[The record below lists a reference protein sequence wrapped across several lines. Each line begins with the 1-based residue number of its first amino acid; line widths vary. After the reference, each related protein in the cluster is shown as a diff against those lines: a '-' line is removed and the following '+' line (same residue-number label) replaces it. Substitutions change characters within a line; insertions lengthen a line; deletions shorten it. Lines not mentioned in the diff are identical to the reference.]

1 MFKKLVNKVK
11 STAKKAVTKVKQ
23 IVKKPAVKKAVKNV
37 VKATLP
43 ISVVKKTVQV
53 PTKKKSPTP
62 KKVTT
67 DAAKKAVSTAKK
79 AVQKAAKPKTTAQ
92 AKFLASVPGAD
103 GKVNVK
109 QGLIDTALLLAGG
122 GVGGKAAGTAGKAIA
137 KKVAPKVI
145 PKFTALVSKVAPK
158 TAKTLSKVA
167 SKVPAAS
174 KATSTASKA
183 RPVSN
188 VPAPYKPK
196 VAAPKTSNLPVKSSN
211 LPVKSAP
218 RPLATTTPAR
228 PPAVATPATGAGAA
242 AGAGTAASRFTQA
255 GQAARQG
262 ISNLGTTLA
271 GAGGAA
277 VSAARQYGP
286 QALNLAKKTVIPA
299 AIGYGAYQAFKPQ
312 GGAVD
317 DSALPVE
324 EQETLAQPSASGYDS
339 SAYGMSGSGG
349 YGDYGMGGMG
359 SGSYGMGSGSGGGDA
374 AIAQMQQ
381 DLFSIIDQSAAQ
393 NSSVTTAWLNQM
405 NSTLDQLQNDIIAQY
420 QQQGK
425 EVDPATMAALQ
436 QIRDTV
442 NQKRSQLMEDM
453 NRRGLLQS
461 GVWLEEENRL
471 LQGQLNSEEQLLA
484 GRLSDIQNRLTQTM
498 QDFANTR
505 MNIMGT
511 AYQNEMQ
518 NSMWQGDQRMG
529 TAWDLINRQDQLNQW
544 GAEYG
549 LDLDKF
555 GLSQQKEARM
565 AANQANK
572 QSASGQSAATK
583 KFIEQIPSYGS
594 LNEALSEYNK
604 YRGEMITQG
613 ADAATILQNIYAY
626 FGV

>member
-1 MFKKLVNKVK
+1 MFKKLVNK
-11 STAKKAVTKVKQ
+11 AKKAVKTVTSKIKQ
-23 IVKKPAVKKAVKNV
+23 IAKKPAVKKAVKNV
-37 VKATLP
+37 VKTQIPVTA
-43 ISVVKKTVQV
+43 I
-53 PTKKKSPTP
+53 KKSVPQPKAKAGTT

-67 DAAKKAVSTAKK
+67 GAAKKAVSTATK
-79 AVQKAAKPKTTAQ
+79 AIQQAAKPKTAAQ
-92 AKFLASVPGAD
+92 QKFLASVPGAD
-103 GKVNVK
+103 GKVNLK

-122 GVGGKAAGTAGKAIA
+122 GIGAKAGGAAAKA
-137 KKVAPKVI
+137 VAPKVI
-145 PKFTALVSKVAPK
+145 PKFAALVSKAAPK
-158 TAKTLSKVA
+158 LASKVA
-167 SKVPAAS
+167 TKVPAAS
-174 KATSTASKA
+174 KAATTASKA

-188 VPAPYKPK
+188 LPAPYKPK

-218 RPLATTTPAR
+218 KTLTTTTPAR
-228 PPAVATPATGAGAA
+228 PPAVATPATGAGTA
-242 AGAGTAASRFTQA
+242 AGVGTAASRFTQA
-255 GQAARQG
+255 GQAVRQG

-277 VSAARQYGP
+277 VGAARQYGP
-286 QALNLAKKTVIPA
+286 QALSLAKKVAVPA
-299 AIGYGAYQAFKPQ
+299 AIGYGAYQMLRPDGSAI
-312 GGAVD
+312 D
-317 DSALPVE
+317 DSELPTE
-324 EQETLAQPSASGYDS
+324 EQEGLAQPATSYDS
-339 SAYGMSGSGG
+339 GA
-349 YGDYGMGGMG
+349 YGMGGMG
-359 SGSYGMGSGSGGGDA
+359 SGGGYGGYGGYGMDSMSGTGAGGGSDA
-374 AIAQMQQ
+374 IGQMQQ
-381 DLFSIIDQSAAQ
+381 DLFDIIDQSAAQ
-393 NSSVTTAWLNQM
+393 NSNVTAAWLSQM
-405 NSTLDQLQNDIIAQY
+405 TSTLDQLQNDIIAQY
-420 QQQGK
+420 QQQGQ

-442 NQKRSQLMEDM
+442 NQKRNQLMEDM

-518 NSMWQGDQRMG
+518 NSMWQGDQRLG
-529 TAWDLINRQDQLNQW
+529 TTWDLINRQDQLNQW

-572 QSASGQSAATK
+572 LSTSGQSAATK

-604 YRGEMITQG
+604 YRGEMVTQG
-613 ADAATILQNIYAY
+613 ADAATVLQNIYAY
-626 FGV
+626 FGA